1 MPIPQQ
7 PATDDTLQQL
17 ARMEAMRRLWLTLG
31 VMVALGTASAAI
43 TLVFLKGK
51 GSLFTPFEAAEAEP
65 ASPIRDPAD
74 LTSFPTLFEAIQ
86 PEDEDGEDRDLAP
99 APTLFEATES
109 QRAERL
115 AEQLA
120 AAQEP
125 PPLPGPSAQED
136 PAKELTSPPQAPP
149 STAPSAAP
157 ALSPETIANSLPE
170 IERTLRDFFEARHV
184 EMRLPH
190 VRLPTF
196 VRQLMDD
203 YYSRPQRERWKMV
216 DLIDVRPISD
226 PARPLALAQVSFE
239 SHSPRRVLLEHT
251 PEGFKIDWESLVHYE
266 SVSWESFLEIRPG
279 KPHTFRLLASRSNY
293 YSGLFINQDSLA
305 CLQINHPTST
315 GVIHA
320 YFERADPA
328 LAHLLDVSSEASR
341 PSAVLLSLRFPPGAT
356 SSSQAIITS
365 APGAGWL
372 RIQTE

>member
-1 MPIPQQ
+1 MPNPQQ
-7 PATDDTLQQL
+7 PIADETLQQL
-17 ARMEAMRRLWLTLG
+17 ARMEALRRLWLALG
-31 VMVALGTASAAI
+31 VMVALGTASAAV

-51 GSLFTPFEAAEAEP
+51 GSLFSPLETPGNAP
-65 ASPIRDPAD
+65 AGPARDPGD
-74 LTSFPTLFEAIQ
+74 LASFPTLFESVQ
-86 PEDEDGEDRDLAP
+86 PEGEEGEDRDLAP

-125 PPLPGPSAQED
+125 PPLPAPIAGED
-136 PAKELTSPPQAPP
+136 PVEELEELTVPPQA
-149 STAPSAAP
+149 APAAAP
-157 ALSPETIANSLPE
+157 ALSRETIANSLPE

-203 YYSRPQRERWKMV
+203 YYSRPQRDRWKMV
-216 DLIDVRPISD
+216 DLIDVSPIND

-239 SHSPRRVLLEHT
+239 SHSPRRILLEHG

-266 SVSWESFLEIRPG
+266 SISWESFLEIRPS

-293 YSGLFINQDSLA
+293 YAGLFINQESLG
-305 CLQINHPTST
+305 CLQIKHPTSN

-328 LAHLLDVSSEASR
+328 LAHLLDVSSEPSR